1 MKEINIEFT
10 SDIDVL
16 SIVAEFCWEN
26 ALFFNLSCTLY
37 TQDTQEYDIVFP
49 EKDYSKNLVI
59 KLNSPYDSIIK
70 EKIVV
75 WVDKPDKNKTKLVEE
90 LKKECVYYLQKEMQ
104 NSDFSKEIIYQI
116 FENEN
121 IKLK

>member
-1 MKEINIEFT
+1 M
-10 SDIDVL
+10 
-16 SIVAEFCWEN
+16 
-26 ALFFNLSCTLY
+26 
-37 TQDTQEYDIVFP
+37 
-49 EKDYSKNLVI
+49 
-59 KLNSPYDSIIK
+59 
-70 EKIVV
+70 
-75 WVDKPDKNKTKLVEE
+75 NKTKLVEE